1 MSRISFLE
9 LEELAKSCPHVND
22 FLRLHLFKPP
32 MKLKWIFQK
41 MQRHPVELDRTVGI
55 AIAKLMVCF
64 GVDHEA
70 DASIIRSFFE
80 TFLQNWQ
87 IKVKSKDDSRAA
99 VQVFLRRF
107 IADEVTEE
115 RRSEIMA
122 CVEEA
127 IEKRKNV
134 RVKWYR

>member
-9 LEELAKSCPHVND
+9 LEDLAKSCPHVND

-41 MQRHPVELDRTVGI
+41 MQRHPVELDRAVGI
-55 AIAKLMVCF
+55 AIAKLMVVF
-64 GVDHEA
+64 GVDHNV
-70 DASIIRSFFE
+70 DSSIIGSFFE

-87 IKVKSKDDSRAA
+87 IKIKSKDDSRAA

-107 IADEVTEE
+107 IDGEVTDE
-115 RRSEIMA
+115 RQLELMTCI
-122 CVEEA
+122 EKA